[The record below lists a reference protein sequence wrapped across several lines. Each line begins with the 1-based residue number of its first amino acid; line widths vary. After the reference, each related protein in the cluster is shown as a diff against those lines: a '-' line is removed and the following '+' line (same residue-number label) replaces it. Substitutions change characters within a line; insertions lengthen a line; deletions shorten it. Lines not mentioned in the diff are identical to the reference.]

1 MSADP
6 KSLLLAVFALAASAV
21 PAAQAAAMPPIDLE
35 IGYADQVAQARNF
48 DLVDTQDHLS
58 GIGFSAAIRP
68 FARWP
73 RLWLELDESYAS
85 TSAPLHQ
92 TNVAALD
99 ANDLG
104 LSVLYRHRLY
114 QALGWY
120 ARVGGHLA
128 VANLALQDTSGNT
141 QASQWQAEPGVGGG
155 LGLEVIARP
164 YEWNAT
170 DVHDRGVGVRLEA
183 GYIWFPD
190 LQFND
195 LTAPTPSPKPNPPL
209 ISSAPLAMGPIS
221 LAGIHVGFTAFLR
234 F

>member
-6 KSLLLAVFALAASAV
+6 KSLLLAALALAAAAL
-21 PAAQAAAMPPIDLE
+21 PAASAAALPPIDLE
-35 IGYADQVAQARNF
+35 IGYADQIAQARNF

-68 FARWP
+68 FTRWP

-92 TNVAALD
+92 TNQAGLD
-99 ANDLG
+99 MNDLG
-104 LSVLYRHRLY
+104 LSVLYRRTLY

-120 ARVGGHLA
+120 VRAGAHLA

-155 LGLEVIARP
+155 LGLELIARP
-164 YEWNAT
+164 YEWAAT
-170 DVHDRGVGVRLEA
+170 DVHDRGVGVRLEV

-190 LQFND
+190 LEFND
-195 LTAPTPSPKPNPPL
+195 LTPSAPSPKPNTSPIP
-209 ISSAPLAMGPIS
+209 SAPLAMGPIE